1 MGKNYGY
8 KNIETYVWSESG
20 VQLKMRR
27 DGQSVMWYQS
37 DQTELSPLL
46 LNLGKLNCL
55 VTDVTEMIYQ

>member
-27 DGQSVMWYQS
+27 EDRKAEKACM
-37 DQTELSPLL
+37 LL
-46 LNLGKLNCL
+46 CK
-55 VTDVTEMIYQ
+55 